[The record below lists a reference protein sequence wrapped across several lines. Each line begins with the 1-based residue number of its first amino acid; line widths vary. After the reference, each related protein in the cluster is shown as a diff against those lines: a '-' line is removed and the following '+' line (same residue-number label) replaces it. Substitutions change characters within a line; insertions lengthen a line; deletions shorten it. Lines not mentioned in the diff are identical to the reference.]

1 MYTNSGGFVIKHAT
15 LHLLRSLKIFKQSYL
30 FLLLYS
36 FIIKHTDG
44 RSVVLNIPVVELKE
58 GKMVGE
64 IEKSD
69 IPTSIV
75 VKMEKMEPV
84 YQ

>member
-1 MYTNSGGFVIKHAT
+1 M
-15 LHLLRSLKIFKQSYL
+15 
-30 FLLLYS
+30 
-36 FIIKHTDG
+36 KHTDG
-44 RSVVLNIPVVELKE
+44 KSIVLNIPVVELKK

-69 IPTSIV
+69 IPTSTV
-75 VKMEKMEPV
+75 VRMEKMEPV

>member
-1 MYTNSGGFVIKHAT
+1 M
-15 LHLLRSLKIFKQSYL
+15 
-30 FLLLYS
+30 LLYS
-36 FIIKHTDG
+36 FIMKHTDG

-75 VKMEKMEPV
+75 VRMEKMEPV